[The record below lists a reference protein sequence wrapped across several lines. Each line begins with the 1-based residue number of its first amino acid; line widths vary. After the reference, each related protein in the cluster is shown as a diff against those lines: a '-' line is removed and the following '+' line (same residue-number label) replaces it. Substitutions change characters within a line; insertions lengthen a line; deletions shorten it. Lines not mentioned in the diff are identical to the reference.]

1 MDKKDIFDKIMNLP
15 LLNIFKPFYSKHKET
30 LLYLFFGGLSFVLNM
45 LLYYSITE
53 LLKINVLISNI
64 ITWIIIVAFCFI
76 TNKKWVFNDTSSTN
90 KSLLSQ
96 IVSFYAS
103 RLITLCVEEII
114 LFIFITRLQLNS
126 LIIKI
131 IAQIIVII
139 LNYVFSKLIIFRKE
153 K

>member
-1 MDKKDIFDKIMNLP
+1 MDKKDIFDKIMDLP
-15 LLNIFKPFYSKHKET
+15 LLNIFKPFYNKHKET

-103 RLITLCVEEII
+103 RLITLGVEEII